1 MGSRLAIPSQAAPS
15 AEQLSV
21 STGAPW
27 SGRILTALVVL
38 LLLFEGITRVMKA
51 SPALAAGVRLGL
63 FENLAVAIGITLLA
77 CTVLHVIPRTSILGA
92 VLLTGYL
99 GGAVSIQRLVG
110 NPLCSQTRLP
120 VYSCGLDCISGEAR
134 LRAPVPLRS

>member
-27 SGRILTALVVL
+27 SGRILT
-38 LLLFEGITRVMKA
+38 
-51 SPALAAGVRLGL
+51 ALAAGVRLGL

-77 CTVLHVIPRTSILGA
+77 CTVLHVIPRTSTLGA
-92 VLLTGYL
+92 ALLTGYL